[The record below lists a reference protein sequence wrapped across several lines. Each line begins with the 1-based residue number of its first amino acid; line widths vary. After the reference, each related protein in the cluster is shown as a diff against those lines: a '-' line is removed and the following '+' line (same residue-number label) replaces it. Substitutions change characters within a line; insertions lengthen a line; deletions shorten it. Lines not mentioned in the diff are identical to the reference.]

1 MGPQDPK
8 DVTRDAACDL
18 SALSGELA
26 ALNGD
31 ASQWLNDPEYAA
43 LGHWLEAE
51 PAAGEA
57 VLVAARRQVRSDE
70 ERGR

>member
-1 MGPQDPK
+1 
-8 DVTRDAACDL
+8 
-18 SALSGELA
+18 
-26 ALNGD
+26 LNGD

-43 LGHWLEAE
+43 LRHWLEAE
-51 PAAGEA
+51 HAAGEA

>member
-1 MGPQDPK
+1 MGPQDTK